1 MNDRPRAAR
10 DRQVILVVDD
20 APEILECVHGL
31 FAAEADVLFATS
43 GQEAMELAYIHP
55 PDLILMDIVMP
66 GMDGYE
72 TCRRFREQASSA
84 DLPLIF
90 LTALGAEED
99 EAKGLA
105 LGAIDFIH
113 KPFNP
118 EILQAKVR
126 NHLLAKVQQDI
137 YKSQALRDQL
147 TGLPNRRHFDDTLI
161 KEWERGVRG
170 CTELAFLMIDVDRF
184 KAYNDHLGHLEGD
197 RCLAQVAAAME
208 AALPRRIDFLA
219 RYGGEE
225 FAAILPAT
233 SLLGALRVGETLRA
247 AVEALE
253 IPAPFLPAGR
263 LTVSV
268 GAASLVPTLRDQVE
282 TLAVRADKGLYNAK
296 RDGRNRV
303 GVEDIGFRIQP
314 GPLAPREAIASP
326 EPPDQPLILLVDD
339 DARMRLL
346 MEARLA
352 TMGTRIATFPEA
364 GSASTLLSRQTPDL
378 ILSDVVMPGMD
389 GFEFC
394 RQCKLDSQLTGV
406 PFVLLTAVSRN
417 LRERALG
424 AGADDY
430 LSKMEM
436 EQVFRMRVRTHL
448 ELGLNRAS
456 ETVPAGA
463 QVLLLTRA
471 TLVHQVIATQMEAAG
486 IGLRTA
492 SDWAAVLEALAGAGA
507 DTLVLDAAMLTDLPP
522 QWFDRLRDMPAGL
535 NLPILA
541 LASPQEDE
549 FLLKIEHELQDRSAK
564 PLEAREVRHRLLL
577 MLRLAQARRGAT
589 LAR

>member
-1 MNDRPRAAR
+1 MRTGVAA
-10 DRQVILVVDD
+10 ID
-20 APEILECVHGL
+20 A
-31 FAAEADVLFATS
+31 
-43 GQEAMELAYIHP
+43 
-55 PDLILMDIVMP
+55 
-66 GMDGYE
+66 
-72 TCRRFREQASSA
+72 
-84 DLPLIF
+84 
-90 LTALGAEED
+90 ALG
-99 EAKGLA
+99 
-105 LGAIDFIH
+105 
-113 KPFNP
+113 
-118 EILQAKVR
+118 
-126 NHLLAKVQQDI
+126 
-137 YKSQALRDQL
+137 
-147 TGLPNRRHFDDTLI
+147 
-161 KEWERGVRG
+161 
-170 CTELAFLMIDVDRF
+170 
-184 KAYNDHLGHLEGD
+184 
-197 RCLAQVAAAME
+197 
-208 AALPRRIDFLA
+208 
-219 RYGGEE
+219 GG
-225 FAAILPAT
+225 
-233 SLLGALRVGETLRA
+233 
-247 AVEALE
+247 
-253 IPAPFLPAGR
+253 LPAGR

-268 GAASLVPTLRDQVE
+268 GAASLVPTVRDLVE
-282 TLAVRADKGLYNAK
+282 PLAVRADKGLDNAK
-296 RDGRNRV
+296 RDGRIRV

-471 TLVHQVIATQMEAAG
+471 TLVHQVITTQMEAAG

-492 SDWAAVLEALAGAGA
+492 SDWAAVLEAVAGAGA

-577 MLRLAQARRGAT
+577 LLRLAQARRGAT